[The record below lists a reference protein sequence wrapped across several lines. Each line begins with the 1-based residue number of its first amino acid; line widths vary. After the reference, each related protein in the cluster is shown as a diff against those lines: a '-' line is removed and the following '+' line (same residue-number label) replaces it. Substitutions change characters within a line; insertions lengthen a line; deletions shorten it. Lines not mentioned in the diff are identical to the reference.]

1 MERTQKNKMAEVPM
15 KKLFWKMGLPMI
27 ISMVLQAL
35 YNVVD
40 SIFVANM
47 GEKGAIANQALTIA
61 FPIQILMIAIG
72 VGTGIGIN
80 ALLSKSLGEKEQ
92 EKVNKVAGNG
102 IFLSICIFVVF
113 LLFGAFGSKW
123 FISLFAGGNEEVIAM
138 GTTYLQICCCFSLGS
153 IGYTIYERF
162 LQATGKTI
170 LSTIAQIS
178 GAVAN
183 IVLDYVFIF
192 PLGMGVAGAAWATV
206 IGQFISLFVAMYFH
220 YTKNKEINGN
230 LKYIRLDFA
239 LIKEIYKIGIS
250 AAIMQA
256 LLSVMMAGMNAIL
269 GMAKA
274 DPTILVGSFG
284 IYYKIQQIALFSAFG
299 LSNTII
305 SILSF
310 NYGMK
315 DKERINDCIKYGII
329 DTLIVTFILTLVF
342 EIFAKPLSSLFA
354 LTGGTSKE
362 IIEVCTMSLRIAS
375 IGYVFMGFSL
385 AVQGVLQSLGYA
397 IKPLIISLLRLVI
410 FIFPIAYFF
419 TMSDNV
425 TNIVW
430 WTFPI
435 AEVLTAII
443 SVFILKSTY
452 KEKIS
457 IIDENESK
465 ELENSKLIISVSR
478 QHGTGGKEIAR
489 KVAEKL
495 NIEFFDKEEIKKF
508 AIQNSLIENKY
519 TDDELYNFY
528 LSLDAEKDSMLKQT
542 ETIRMIA
549 SKKNCV
555 IVGRSSDYILKDNPN
570 LIKIFLYAPMEYRIN
585 KVKEM
590 YNDTY
595 NEAKKH
601 INKSDKSRA
610 TYYEVIAN
618 KKWGDKE
625 NYDICLDCS
634 IGNEKVVNIICDYV
648 KEKNK

>member
-40 SIFVANM
+40 SIFVTNM

-61 FPIQILMIAIG
+61 FPIQILIIAIG

-80 ALLSKSLGEKEQ
+80 ALLSKSLGEKDQ

-153 IGYTIYERF
+153 IGYTVYERF

-230 LKYIRLDFA
+230 LKYIRPDFA
-239 LIKEIYKIGIS
+239 LIKGIYKIGIS

-528 LSLDAEKDSMLKQT
+528 LSLDAEKDSILKQA

-634 IGNEKVVNIICDYV
+634 IGNEKVVNIICEYV

>member
-153 IGYTIYERF
+153 IGYTVYERF
-162 LQATGKTI
+162 LQATGKTM
-170 LSTIAQIS
+170 LSTIAQIL

-230 LKYIRLDFA
+230 LKYIRPDFA
-239 LIKEIYKIGIS
+239 LIKGIYKIGIS

-465 ELENSKLIISVSR
+465 ELENSKLIISISR

-528 LSLDAEKDSMLKQT
+528 LSLDAEKDSILKQT

-610 TYYEVIAN
+610 SYYEVIAN